1 MRAGRYTPERLLV
14 YIGIA
19 IVAGLF
25 VWFQLN
31 LLLLAFA
38 GVLVAVILR
47 SITLF
52 IERHTRLNGM
62 FAYAATL
69 FVIGG
74 VLTGIG
80 FLLVPRIETQISQ
93 LMQTLPDSVQR
104 IKALLNR
111 SQAGHAL
118 LVRGHKAVQHT
129 TIGSHLPQIASA
141 ITEALTDLIIIVVIG
156 FFGALNPRW
165 YEEGLLVLIPQA
177 KRARWRRLGGDLQ
190 HQLRWWVL
198 GQLLPMIVLGFAS
211 GLGLWILHVQLSWT
225 LGLITGV
232 AIFLPY
238 AGTVLSGIPAVLMG
252 LERSPHTALWVLV
265 LYTALH
271 VIEGY
276 LLTPLVQRKAVRLPP
291 VLTILTQYFF
301 WNVAGILGLA
311 LAAPL
316 ASAGIVL
323 VKELYLHVPPE
334 KEVVPEE
341 RIGRKSA

>member
-1 MRAGRYTPERLLV
+1 
-14 YIGIA
+14 
-19 IVAGLF
+19 
-25 VWFQLN
+25 
-31 LLLLAFA
+31 LLAFA

-47 SITLF
+47 AITLF
-52 IERHTRLNGM
+52 IERHTPLNGM

-69 FVIGG
+69 FLIGG
-74 VLTGIG
+74 GIAGIG
-80 FLLVPRIETQISQ
+80 FLLVPRIESQVSQ
-93 LMQTLPDSVQR
+93 LMHTLPDSIQR
-104 IKALLNR
+104 LEGLLNR
-111 SQAGHAL
+111 SEAGHAL
-118 LVRGHKAVQHT
+118 VVRGHEAVQHT
-129 TIGSHLPQIASA
+129 RIGSHLPQIASA
-141 ITEALTDLIIIVVIG
+141 ITDGVTDLIIIVVIG

-165 YEEGLLVLIPQA
+165 YEEGLLVLIPEA
-177 KRARWRRLGGDLQ
+177 RRERWRSLAGDLQ
-190 HQLRWWVL
+190 HQLKWWVL
-198 GQLLPMIVLGFAS
+198 GQLLPMIVLGLVS
-211 GLGLWILHVQLSWT
+211 GLGLWILHVQLAWT
-225 LGLITGV
+225 LGLITGI

-265 LYTALH
+265 LYTILH
-271 VIEGY
+271 LLEGY

-311 LAAPL
+311 VAAPM

-341 RIGRKSA
+341 RIDRKSA